1 LVISGFGGGEIWSLR
16 VGRGAFALT
25 SDGLRFPRCFAVIFV
40 AGFARA
46 AGPRRREGAGD
57 GESSAAARPCEAS
70 RGAGGS
76 DSHHMCM
83 AKRSEPIWKNTV
95 DGGGSSFT
103 VGRVAAGNGS
113 TLLVLFFFFTRP
125 LWHSF
130 RLPDALGDYR
140 VRRIALKRDCSSGAP
155 VMTIPPVI
163 PERRDARSQVWLA
176 YSALRS
182 DHMS

>member
-1 LVISGFGGGEIWSLR
+1 VDEQNSVTESALGHIGVRRWGDLVAAGGSGG
-16 VGRGAFALT
+16 VALT

-140 VRRIALKRDCSSGAP
+140 VRRIASNVTAP
-155 VMTIPPVI
+155 VV
-163 PERRDARSQVWLA
+163 RRS
-176 YSALRS
+176 
-182 DHMS
+182 